1 MQADTKH
8 QTQNIHNTQDLYES
22 RTFVFILV
30 ITIFRL
36 IYGSHLNALPDEAY
50 YWAWADKLDWS
61 YYCHPPMLMYFIAA
75 VGRFVHNK
83 IIVLRLVTAILT
95 AGSSVYMFHFANL
108 LFQDTRRAFY
118 TVVLSNLTLLF
129 MAGSLIAT
137 PDVPMIFF
145 LSGAMYHFYRATRDG
160 DTKQW
165 LLAGTM
171 TGLALV
177 SKLVSFLVYL
187 SFFLYLLLPEN
198 RKWFKK
204 AIPYAVFVL
213 SLAIFSPVIY
223 WNSQHGWINFGFQLQ
238 HGFNTKPNP
247 KFPRWDKFFEFL
259 GSQVGLIGP
268 ILFVIFLVAFFGVLF
283 HWKRASL
290 QEKFLS
296 CFAGVPFLFFLALS
310 LQKKMEANWPC
321 FAYVPGILLAVA
333 FYERAMQ
340 PKRWGRALWNAH
352 LGYSVVVLAVLLT
365 HIYFPFL
372 PIRKDRTNE
381 YFGWE
386 QLDAG
391 VKSFMAQYPGYEIA
405 ANRYQL
411 ASEIMFYANVP
422 VTCFNID
429 SRQNQFDIWQ
439 DRATF
444 QGKNYLYFDTANEP
458 KQGIIEAFER
468 IELVGQF
475 PLKRGDKVVENI
487 RVYRAENYR
496 RQK

>member
-1 MQADTKH
+1 MQNQTH
-8 QTQNIHNTQDLYES
+8 QDVYES
-22 RTFVFILV
+22 RTFSFLLV

-36 IYGSHLNALPDEAY
+36 IYGAHLNALPDEAY
-50 YWAWADKLDWS
+50 YWIWADNLDLS

-83 IIVLRLVTAILT
+83 ILVLRLVTAALS
-95 AGSSVYMFHFANL
+95 AGASVYMFHFTNE
-108 LFQDTRRAFY
+108 LFQDARRAFY
-118 TVVLSNLTLLF
+118 AVALSNVTLLF

-137 PDVPMIFF
+137 PDAPMIFF

-160 DTKQW
+160 DAKQW

-171 TGLALV
+171 TGFALV

-204 AIPYAVFVL
+204 AIPYAVFAL

-238 HGFNTKPNP
+238 HGFNTTPNP

-268 ILFVIFLVAFFGVLF
+268 ILFVMFLVALFGVLF
-283 HWKRASL
+283 RWKRASM
-290 QEKFLS
+290 QEKFLA
-296 CFAGVPFLFFLALS
+296 CFAGVPFFFFLTLS

-321 FAYVPGILLAVA
+321 FAYVPGTLLAITL
-333 FYERAMQ
+333 YERAMQ
-340 PKRWGRALWNAH
+340 PKRWGRTLWKIH
-352 LGYSVVVLAVLLT
+352 WGYSVIVLLLVLT
-365 HIYFPFL
+365 HVYVPFL
-372 PIRKDRTNE
+372 PIRKDRTDE

-391 VKSFMAQYPGYEIA
+391 VKAAIAQYPGYDIA

-411 ASEIMFYANVP
+411 ASEIMLYANVP
-422 VTCFNID
+422 VTCFNIE
-429 SRQNQFDIWQ
+429 SRSNQFDIWQ

-444 QGKNYLYFDTANEP
+444 QGKNYLYFDTTDTP
-458 KQGIIEAFER
+458 KRGIIEAFER
-468 IELVGQF
+468 FEPIAQF
-475 PLKRGDKVVENI
+475 PLKRGEKVVEEI
-487 RVYRAENYR
+487 HVYRAENYR
-496 RQK
+496 RQE